1 MDFLALLGGILAD
14 FGPANAG
21 APSQRPTGIMA
32 CPRGGALS
40 DLRAP
45 AGITGRLR
53 LNSAW
58 EIDAGQLAVP
68 SLFSSISSLAASGQ
82 HLRCAEVLCNCES
95 AHGFWC
101 SGGVGR
107 GEHPEELS
115 GRMCMRAGRCAAG
128 KAEIQVHFLTG

>member
-1 MDFLALLGGILAD
+1 MDFLALLGGFWAD

-21 APSQRPTGIMA
+21 ASSQRPTGIMA

-45 AGITGRLR
+45 AGITGRPR

-68 SLFSSISSLAASGQ
+68 SLLSSIFSQADSGQ
-82 HLRCAEVLCNCES
+82 HLLYAEVLCSCKTVN
-95 AHGFWC
+95 GF
-101 SGGVGR
+101 
-107 GEHPEELS
+107 
-115 GRMCMRAGRCAAG
+115 
-128 KAEIQVHFLTG
+128 